1 MQYHEHSYHR
11 LLLLLLDKG
20 FDCTISSHVHCCTS
34 LEEAELILDVKE
46 ALDILSQDIN
56 FAKEIELEL
65 MAKIK
70 EINLKIQVEKA
81 VKKVVLGKLEAAIK
95 TMIKQELGLVS
106 LNTCLTIVGV
116 LKLEVTH
123 KMVAKVKLEAV
134 HKVIAKA
141 KLEAVHTLATKQAI
155 HIVNLDMVAFLV
167 DLLII
172 KLLDLVSSS

>member
-1 MQYHEHSYHR
+1 
-11 LLLLLLDKG
+11 
-20 FDCTISSHVHCCTS
+20 
-34 LEEAELILDVKE
+34 
-46 ALDILSQDIN
+46 
-56 FAKEIELEL
+56 
-65 MAKIK
+65 
-70 EINLKIQVEKA
+70 
-81 VKKVVLGKLEAAIK
+81 
-95 TMIKQELGLVS
+95 
-106 LNTCLTIVGV
+106 VGV
-116 LKLEVTH
+116 LKLEVAH